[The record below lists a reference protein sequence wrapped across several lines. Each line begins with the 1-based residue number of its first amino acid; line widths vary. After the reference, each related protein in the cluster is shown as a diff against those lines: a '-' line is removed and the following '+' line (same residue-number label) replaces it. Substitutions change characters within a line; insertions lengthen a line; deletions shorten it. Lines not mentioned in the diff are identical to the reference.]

1 MTFSFVAQT
10 GRPRHNSMA
19 AAFAHLGALGL
30 FLFAVLDSSPI
41 PTFGGTDIL
50 TVILAATRPHPWWEF
65 AAAATAG
72 SVVGAYFTFRLG
84 RRAGRAYV
92 HSKFGAGRGQR
103 FFAFYDKWG
112 TGALVASTAVP
123 FPFPTSIFFA
133 AAGASNHYSSRQ
145 FLSMVAA
152 CRGVRYCAL
161 AWIAHVYGRHM
172 VRILRHP
179 AQYWHWLLLFAAIFI
194 LIIGAGI
201 FVRRQFSEARVK
213 DGRTAVRV

>member
-1 MTFSFVAQT
+1 MTFSSVVQA
-10 GRPRHNSMA
+10 GRHRGSSTT

-50 TVILAATRPHPWWEF
+50 IVILAATRPHPWWEF

-84 RRAGRAYV
+84 RRAGRAYL
-92 HSKFGAGRGQR
+92 HSKFGGGRGQR
-103 FFAFYDKWG
+103 LFAFYDKWG

-133 AAGASNHYSSRQ
+133 AAGAANHYSSRQ
-145 FLSMVAA
+145 FLSMVGA
-152 CRGVRYCAL
+152 CRGLRYCAL
-161 AWIAHVYGRHM
+161 AWIAHVYGRHI

-179 AQYWHWLLLFAAIFI
+179 AQYGHWLALFGGIFI
-194 LIIGAGI
+194 LVIVAAIL
-201 FVRRQFSEARVK
+201 VRRQFSATRAK
-213 DGRTAVRV
+213 DGRTVVRA